1 MRSGWD
7 WSDQESISMPSPKL
21 AVAAL
26 ALGLLAAGCQ
36 QAGTAIDRSIG
47 PGATATTLSPAD
59 TEFALR
65 AASGSNAEISLGE
78 LAQKNAASPA
88 VKEFGQRMIADHRR
102 LNQELTTIV
111 GARGL
116 TPPSTPSEPEVAAAA
131 ALSQRTGAAFD
142 RAYLEEQ
149 VAAHELTLTLFRHAA
164 RNAGDPSLRSF
175 AAREAGTIEEH
186 LEEAQ
191 SLLRQ
196 VGTQA

>member
-36 QAGTAIDRSIG
+36 QAGTAIDRTIG

-142 RAYLEEQ
+142 RA
-149 VAAHELTLTLFRHAA
+149 
-164 RNAGDPSLRSF
+164 NAGDPSLRSF